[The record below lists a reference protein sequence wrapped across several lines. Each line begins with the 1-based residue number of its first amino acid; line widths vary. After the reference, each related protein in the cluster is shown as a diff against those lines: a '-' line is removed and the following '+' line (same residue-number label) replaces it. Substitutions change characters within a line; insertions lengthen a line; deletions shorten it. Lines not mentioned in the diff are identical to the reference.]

1 MPLNVSL
8 ELGAEYTKV
17 ENRLQKFNFNTHG
30 GGTVE
35 FQTINADKRKK
46 NQFNSTSDGRE
57 RHRRNGICAPQAKGF
72 G

>member
-35 FQTINADKRKK
+35 FQTISADKRKK
-46 NQFNSTSDGRE
+46 LIQF
-57 RHRRNGICAPQAKGF
+57 HV
-72 G
+72 